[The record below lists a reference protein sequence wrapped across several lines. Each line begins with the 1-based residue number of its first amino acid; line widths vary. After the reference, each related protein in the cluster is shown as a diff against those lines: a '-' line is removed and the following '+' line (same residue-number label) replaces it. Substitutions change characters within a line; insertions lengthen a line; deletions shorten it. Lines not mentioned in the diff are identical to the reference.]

1 MMKRVLSVIMVLT
14 VFFGGY
20 AVLPKK
26 YNPLPVN
33 DAYCAT
39 KNYGGLY
46 YVNKTFTEYYTGTV
60 ITKGGIPMMTKLPKV
75 YKAGSYVSLTPGGY
89 DSSNTKIDLRSYTG
103 KELGFVRR

>member
-46 YVNKTFTEYYTGTV
+46 YVNKTFTAYYTDTV
-60 ITKGGIPMMTKLPKV
+60 ITNGGIPMMTKKSKK
-75 YKAGSYVSLTPGGY
+75 YKGGCYVSLTTSGFDG
-89 DSSNTKIDLRSYTG
+89 SNTKIDLRSYIG
-103 KELGFVRR
+103 KELSFVRR